1 MDLLDY
7 LRHASETAK
16 REHPERLTV
25 RDLATIWADYEQGV
39 YREYYVPDVFA
50 ELMRLREMVQAFGA
64 GAFDLEGARAL
75 YDEGQRLLD
84 EELAEAGVEVRR

>member
-7 LRHASETAK
+7 LRGASETAK
-16 REHPERLTV
+16 REHPARLTI
-25 RDLATIWADYEQGV
+25 RDLATIWGDYEQGV

-64 GAFDLEGARAL
+64 GSFDLVGAEAL
-75 YDEGQRLLD
+75 YVEGQRLLE
-84 EELAEAGVEVRR
+84 EELAETGVEVR